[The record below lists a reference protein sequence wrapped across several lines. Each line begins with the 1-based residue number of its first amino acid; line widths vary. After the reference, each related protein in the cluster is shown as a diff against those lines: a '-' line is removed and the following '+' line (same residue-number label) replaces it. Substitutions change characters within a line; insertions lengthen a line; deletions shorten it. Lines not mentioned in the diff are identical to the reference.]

1 MTLQISLEELIQSGA
16 HFGHQSRRWNPKM
29 SQYIYGVK
37 DGIHIFDLI
46 KTKEKLAE
54 ALEAI
59 RQYSKEGKTIVF
71 VGTKKQAK
79 EKVKKVA
86 LSTNSFYVNE
96 RWLGGTLTNFDQIKK
111 SVYKLSDLK
120 AKKEKG
126 DFKSFTKK
134 ERLLIDREIENLERF
149 FGGIANISR
158 TPDLLVV
165 IDTKKEHGAIKE
177 ANFLGIPTVGVVDS
191 NSDPDEVDYPIPMN
205 DDASKAIEY
214 VLGLMEESVLLGKGI
229 KKDVGNLS
237 AQAGKMS
244 DVRERKSETKKLKNT
259 KPQKSKK

>member
-1 MTLQISLEELIQSGA
+1 
-16 HFGHQSRRWNPKM
+16 M

-37 DGIHIFDLI
+37 DGIHNFHLK
-46 KTKEKLAE
+46 KTKEKKFE
-54 ALEAI
+54 ALEVI
-59 RQYSKEGKTIVF
+59 RTYSKEGKAIVF

-111 SVYKLSDLK
+111 SVAKLADLK

-126 DFKSFTKK
+126 EFRGFTKK

-149 FGGIANISR
+149 FGGIASISR
-158 TPDLLVV
+158 KPDLLIV
-165 IDTKKEHGAIKE
+165 IDTKKERGAIKE
-177 ANFLGIPTVGVVDS
+177 ANFLGFPTVGVVDS

-214 VLGLMEESVLLGKGI
+214 VLELMEDAILTGKGV
-229 KKDVGNLS
+229 KKDDKKQVT
-237 AQAGKMS
+237 S
-244 DVRERKSETKKLKNT
+244 DKKKSTKVE
-259 KPQKSKK
+259 KK